1 MCGSWKL
8 KAKRSKKRQRM
19 LDERHF
25 MKLLSMTKTST
36 LFTPFSRS
44 SGTSSLAGASLL
56 LRITRPQSYH
66 KALAALFIGT
76 VMMSSSAERAQAQT
90 TETSGGDA
98 LNAEGIVGT
107 IDKKRRSPIIIFS
120 PKTEGDKTT
129 LLVDALVPNEDYQQY
144 PIQFQ
149 FFVNRRLVSTQIR
162 SRELPG
168 AIGIEVTP
176 QMAVRPFNYTI
187 VATLL
192 HPNRQFVSV
201 AQGAVYAQNLT
212 SSLPCT
218 LTLTTDGKKVEYQ
231 RTTVPLVQS
240 GNASFTLSYKANNT
254 IEGSR
259 DVKGSFTFSGNTIT
273 GSLIADG
280 EAALL
285 VQGTLKRTGERIT
298 GFDVKDT
305 AGTAQLSCAQDS

>member
-1 MCGSWKL
+1 
-8 KAKRSKKRQRM
+8 
-19 LDERHF
+19 
-25 MKLLSMTKTST
+25 MKPLPMTKTST
-36 LFTPFSRS
+36 LFSTLPH
-44 SGTSSLAGASLL
+44 GKGALKALLIGSLL
-56 LRITRPQSYH
+56 I
-66 KALAALFIGT
+66 
-76 VMMSSSAERAQAQT
+76 MSSSTERAQAQST
-90 TETSGGDA
+90 GGETSGGDA

-107 IDKKRRSPIIIFS
+107 VDKKRRSPIIIFS

-162 SRELPG
+162 SKELPG

-176 QMAVRPFNYTI
+176 QMATRPFNYTI

-201 AQGAVYAQNLT
+201 AQGAVYSQT
-212 SSLPCT
+212 FPSSLPCT
-218 LTLTTDGKKVEYQ
+218 LTLTEDGKKVEYQ
-231 RTTVPLVQS
+231 RATVPLAQS
-240 GNASFTLSYKANNT
+240 GNASFTLSYEAVNT

-259 DVKGSFTFSGNTIT
+259 EVKGNFTFSGNTIT
-273 GSLIADG
+273 GSLTSDKG

-285 VQGTLKRTGERIT
+285 VQGTLKRQGERIT
-298 GFDVKDT
+298 GFEVKDG
-305 AGTAQLSCAQDS
+305 AGTAQLNCAEES